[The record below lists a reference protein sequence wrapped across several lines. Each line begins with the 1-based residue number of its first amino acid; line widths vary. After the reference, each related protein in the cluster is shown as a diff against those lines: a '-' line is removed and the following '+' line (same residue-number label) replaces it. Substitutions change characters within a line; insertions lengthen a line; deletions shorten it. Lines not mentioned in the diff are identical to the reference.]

1 MSYIEKT
8 ARKLYPILIELK
20 KRMIPEKKRILST
33 NQRQRDSRGNSVL
46 TIDPNEEDSDEDQL
60 VLDLKTERNPGKS
73 AIDLKNILG
82 YLNQGEWTSKLSIG
96 SIMQLQPVM
105 MKDLL
110 EQGKNELELTRESFI
125 TKVSL
130 LAVSYFCYSTEIRF
144 IL

>member
-1 MSYIEKT
+1 MSYIERT
-8 ARKLYPILIELK
+8 ARKLMPILSEIK
-20 KRMIPEKKRILST
+20 SRMVPEKNLKGQPHKKGNAGT
-33 NQRQRDSRGNSVL
+33 NKVETLDSIHEGDVIS
-46 TIDPNEEDSDEDQL
+46 EEDEMNEIGGEAPKKGAPDM
-60 VLDLKTERNPGKS
+60 
-73 AIDLKNILG
+73 KNILG
-82 YLNQGEWTSKLSIG
+82 YLNQGEWTTALSIG

>member
-1 MSYIEKT
+1 MSYIERT
-8 ARKLYPILIELK
+8 ARKLMPILNEIKSRMVPENNLK
-20 KRMIPEKKRILST
+20 GQQHKKGNAANKVETL
-33 NQRQRDSRGNSVL
+33 DSIHEGDVM
-46 TIDPNEEDSDEDQL
+46 TEEDEMNENGDAQ
-60 VLDLKTERNPGKS
+60 KKS
-73 AIDLKNILG
+73 APDMKNILG
-82 YLNQGEWTSKLSIG
+82 YLNQGEWTTALSIG

>member
-1 MSYIEKT
+1 MSYIERT
-8 ARKLYPILIELK
+8 ARKLMPILNEIK
-20 KRMIPEKKRILST
+20 SRMVPEKNLKGQQPNKGNAGGSNKVVTLDSIHEGDVITEEEEMNENGEPQKKST
-33 NQRQRDSRGNSVL
+33 PDM
-46 TIDPNEEDSDEDQL
+46 
-60 VLDLKTERNPGKS
+60 
-73 AIDLKNILG
+73 KNILG
-82 YLNQGEWTSKLSIG
+82 YLNQGEWTTALSIG